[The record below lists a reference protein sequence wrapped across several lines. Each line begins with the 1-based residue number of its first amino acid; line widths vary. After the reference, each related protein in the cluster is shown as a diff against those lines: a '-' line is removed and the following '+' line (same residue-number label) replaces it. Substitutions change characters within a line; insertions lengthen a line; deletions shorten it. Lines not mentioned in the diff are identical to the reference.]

1 MANIIDPNGIYT
13 LDEVVKIL
21 DVSEKTLSKA
31 IKSGELVAKK
41 IGYGFK
47 ITGDNLL
54 RFAGGSPAHPFFQE
68 PEIPVV
74 NEAGP
79 EAFK

>member
-1 MANIIDPNGIYT
+1 MANIVDPNGIYT
-13 LDEVVKIL
+13 ISEITQVLE
-21 DVSEKTLSKA
+21 VSEKTLSKA

-68 PEIPVV
+68 APVV
-74 NEAGP
+74 SEAP